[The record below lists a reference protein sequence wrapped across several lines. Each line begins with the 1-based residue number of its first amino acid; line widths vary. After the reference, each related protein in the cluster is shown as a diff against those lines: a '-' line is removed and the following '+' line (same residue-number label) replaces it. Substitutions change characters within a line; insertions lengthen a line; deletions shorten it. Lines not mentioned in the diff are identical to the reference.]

1 MKTLDNAVLTT
12 MSLLH
17 DLLGSHHPRNFAVHL
32 WDGTTWEAEEGQP
45 TRFTLVLQH
54 PGALR
59 KAFLPPSEL
68 ALGEAYIYNDF
79 DIEGDIEAVF
89 ELGDVILSR
98 EWGKVEQL
106 RYGARL
112 LSLPKGN
119 MASSGTQAAQQKG
132 TLHSKERDRQAVVY
146 HYDRS
151 NDFYKLWLDRQMVYS
166 CAYFSTPDES
176 LDVAQERKLD
186 YICRKLRLHPG
197 EQLLDIGCGWG
208 GLVMY
213 AAQHYGV
220 ETLGITLSQQQV
232 TWARERIREAGLED
246 RCRVELWDYREVKGT
261 YDKLV
266 SVGMFEHVGEAL
278 LPTYFKQAWQ
288 LLRPG
293 GVFLNHGIAAS
304 ATAPSRPE
312 PSFVSRYV
320 FPDGE
325 LVPISTT
332 LKAAEVNGFEV
343 RDLESLREHYAY
355 TLRNW
360 VSRLEEHADEAKR
373 ATDEVTYRI
382 WRLYMAGSAHGFKKG
397 MLNLYQAL
405 LVKSDAGRTELP
417 LTREDWYSL
426 S

>member
-1 MKTLDNAVLTT
+1 MKTLDNAVSTT
-12 MSLLH
+12 MSLLN
-17 DLLGSHHPRNFAVHL
+17 DLLGSHHPRNFAVRL
-32 WDGTTWEAEEGQP
+32 LDGTTWEAEEGQP

-59 KAFLPPSEL
+59 KMFLPPSEL

-89 ELGDVILSR
+89 ELGDAILSR
-98 EWGKVEQL
+98 EWSKVEQL

-112 LSLPKGN
+112 LSLPKGGSV
-119 MASSGTQAAQQKG
+119 SSGTQAAQQKG

-197 EQLLDIGCGWG
+197 ERLLDIGCGWG
-208 GLVMY
+208 GLIMY

-232 TWARERIREAGLED
+232 TWVREKIREAGLEG

-312 PSFVSRYV
+312 PNFVSRYV

-343 RDLESLREHYAY
+343 RDLESLREHYVY

-382 WRLYMAGSAHGFKKG
+382 WRLYMAGSAHGFQKG

-405 LVKSDAGRTELP
+405 LVKPDAGRSELP

>member
-1 MKTLDNAVLTT
+1 MATLTT
-12 MSLLH
+12 KTSDQAVQTTLSLLQ
-17 DLLGSHHPRNFAVHL
+17 DLLGAIPQRNFAVRL
-32 WDGTTWEAEEGQP
+32 WDGTVWKPDPDAGEP
-45 TRFTLVLQH
+45 PRFTLVLQH

-59 KAFLPPSEL
+59 KMFLPPSEL
-68 ALGEAYIYNDF
+68 NLGEAFIYNDF
-79 DIEGDIEAVF
+79 DVEGNLAEAF
-89 ELGDVILSR
+89 AFGDYVMEER
-98 EWGKVEQL
+98 WGKMAQV
-106 RYGARL
+106 RYGKRL
-112 LSLPKGN
+112 LSLPNTGQPRPDD
-119 MASSGTQAAQQKG
+119 MAAKLHGRR
-132 TLHSKERDRQAVVY
+132 HSKERDRQAIAF
-146 HYDRS
+146 HYNRS
-151 NDFYKLWLDRQMVYS
+151 NDFYALWLDKRMVYS
-166 CAYFSTPDES
+166 CAYFATPDDD
-176 LDVAQERKLD
+176 LDTAQERKLD

-197 EQLLDIGCGWG
+197 ERLLDIGCGWG
-208 GLVMY
+208 GLIMY

-220 ETLGITLSQQQV
+220 EALGITLSQQQV
-232 TWARERIREAGLED
+232 IWARERIREAGLES

-266 SVGMFEHVGEAL
+266 SVSMFEQVGEAL

-304 ATAPSRPE
+304 ATAPSSQE
-312 PSFVSRYV
+312 PSFVTRYV

-343 RDLESLREHYAY
+343 RDLESLREHYVY

-382 WRLYMAGSAHGFKKG
+382 WRLYMAGSAHSF
-397 MLNLYQAL
+397 Q
-405 LVKSDAGRTELP
+405 
-417 LTREDWYSL
+417 
-426 S
+426 